1 MTKGKRNK
9 MLLSLSIA
17 LTSFIAF
24 NGNANAAVAAPRI
37 AEQTSL
43 EQGSEVKQARTS
55 NEALQDWK
63 NWVDDH
69 AYSLNSIQPES
80 FESKIAS
87 NKFEDLE
94 MLKPLLH
101 DKRIVFFRRKL
112 AWCCR
117 V

>member
-1 MTKGKRNK
+1 

-24 NGNANAAVAAPRI
+24 NGNANAAVAAPKI

-63 NWVDDH
+63 NWVNDH

-80 FESKIAS
+80 G
-87 NKFEDLE
+87 
-94 MLKPLLH
+94 
-101 DKRIVFFRRKL
+101 R
-112 AWCCR
+112 
-117 V
+117 